1 MPPHVVVV
9 DDEPDIREVVTLIL
23 ADGGFR
29 VTPCA
34 SPEAART
41 VLSSQGVDLVVTDQ
55 RLGNTTDTGLDLVR
69 YTRDHL
75 PPTVGIILL
84 TALQHPPESEQPIW
98 LRSVGA
104 RVVAK
109 PFDMD
114 QLQELARQLTGWQGA
129 SS

>member
-9 DDEPDIREVVTLIL
+9 DDEPDIREVIALIF
-23 ADGGFR
+23 ADTGFR
-29 VTPCA
+29 VTPVA

-41 VLSSQGVDLVVTDQ
+41 VLSTEGADLLVTDQ
-55 RLGNTTDTGLDLVR
+55 RLGSASDSGLDLVR
-69 YTRDHL
+69 FARKHL

-84 TALQHPPESEQPIW
+84 TALQHPPESEQAAW

-104 RVVAK
+104 QVVAK

-114 QLQELARQLTGWQGA
+114 QLQELARQLTGWQGE